1 MSARE
6 VGCSGW
12 NPMSAVLG
20 RRAAVT
26 AKFAET
32 PKASLAIVHCLVRVH
47 SPCPLLINTFMC
59 VCVSCPFNNYWDEHA
74 RLDTLSSPGR
84 RGRGTSKG
92 HSAADTQSQAVQVET
107 SLMPG
112 SFEPHLN
119 RGYTGRKGMV
129 SRLAS
134 GGVVWQGHRHVVSN
148 VHRRE
153 KADRRGAR
161 GSSRCLTLLWWLT
174 RRAGRHIP
182 PPEGG
187 G

>member
-1 MSARE
+1 LLCHVVAT
-6 VGCSGW
+6 GCVTHATHSH
-12 NPMSAVLG
+12 PMCHMCDRG
-20 RRAAVT
+20 
-26 AKFAET
+26 
-32 PKASLAIVHCLVRVH
+32 
-47 SPCPLLINTFMC
+47 PLCC
-59 VCVSCPFNNYWDEHA
+59 VCVCILPFLITTCTGTST
-74 RLDTLSSPGR
+74 LDWTLSQVPDGE
-84 RGRGTSKG
+84 GGGGSKG

-107 SLMPG
+107 SLTPR

-119 RGYTGRKGMV
+119 RGYTGRKGVV

-148 VHRRE
+148 VHQRE
-153 KADRRGAR
+153 KVDRRGAL

>member
-32 PKASLAIVHCLVRVH
+32 PKASLAIVHCLV
-47 SPCPLLINTFMC
+47 C

-84 RGRGTSKG
+84 RGGGTSKG

-107 SLMPG
+107 SLTPR

-119 RGYTGRKGMV
+119 RGYTGRKGVV

-153 KADRRGAR
+153 KVDRRGAR